1 LADAAIPVGAGAI
14 MNVRSSLFSFAAV
27 LVVSA
32 AGTTIPS
39 QAADRDQCQASPTP
53 QIAEECACQA
63 AMEENTEE
71 ALVNFLRKY
80 PSSDTICGAKALSS
94 LDRRPDG
101 DGPEIGSQ
109 N

>member
-1 LADAAIPVGAGAI
+1 
-14 MNVRSSLFSFAAV
+14 MNVRKSLFSLIPV

-32 AGTTIPS
+32 GMTIPT
-39 QAADRDQCQASPTP
+39 QAADSDRCEASPTP

-63 AMEENTEE
+63 TLNDGTE
-71 ALVNFLRKY
+71 AAFLNFLRKY

-94 LDRRPDG
+94 LDRRPDN
-101 DGPEIGSQ
+101 DDRPEIGSQ